1 MLVRV
6 IIAVLLFICLVAVLR
21 QVRTMKKSVERPRFV
36 EAKTARCAHCGV
48 YFPFVEAITR
58 DGRTYCS
65 PAHSAQ
71 DQET

>member
-21 QVRTMKKSVERPRFV
+21 QVRTMTKSVERPRFV

-48 YFPFVEAITR
+48 YMTLYIFGGGIPEPKELRI
-58 DGRTYCS
+58 
-65 PAHSAQ
+65 
-71 DQET
+71 